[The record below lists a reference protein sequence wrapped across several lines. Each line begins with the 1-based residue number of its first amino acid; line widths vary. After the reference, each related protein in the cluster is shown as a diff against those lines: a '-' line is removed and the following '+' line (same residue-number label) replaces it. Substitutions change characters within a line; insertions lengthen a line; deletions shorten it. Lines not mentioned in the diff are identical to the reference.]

1 MGTRV
6 LSFVTAAFF
15 LLSLMAG
22 AQTTANCTFTYFTPP
37 SPYTAS
43 FEAFGI
49 NHWGTVVGQASTT
62 TITKGFIHTS
72 GGTKIWGVPNAF
84 YTSLNKRN
92 YYGTSVGA
100 YQMTSNTAAIGLV
113 LAPSGSWTS
122 LKYPNAYQTRLF
134 GINKSNVIVGAYTT
148 SFGGNQQGFK
158 YSSGH
163 FTKITFPNAVQTIP
177 MAINDNGVIV
187 GMYWLGNLENAPHGF
202 KYANGVYTSFDVPS
216 GSDTQ
221 PQDISN
227 GGTIVVG
234 ANLLY
239 KSGTWRQV
247 NVPNA
252 NETFVYGINDVN
264 KITGVAN
271 YQTGPSTFTWKA
283 WIGTCQ

>member
-6 LSFVTAAFF
+6 LSFVTAALF
-15 LLSLMAG
+15 LFSLMAG

-49 NHWGTVVGQASTT
+49 NHWNTVVGQASTT
-62 TITKGFIHTS
+62 TLTKGFIHTS
-72 GGTKIWGVPNAF
+72 GGTKIFGVPNAI

-92 YYGTSVGA
+92 YSGTSVGA
-100 YQMTSNTAAIGLV
+100 YQMTNNSAAVGLV
-113 LAPSGSWTS
+113 LAPSGSWTP
-122 LKYPNAYQTRLF
+122 LRYPGAYQTRLF
-134 GINKSNVIVGAYTT
+134 GINRSNVIVGAYTT
-148 SFGGNQQGFK
+148 SFGGNQHGFK
-158 YSSGH
+158 YSGGH
-163 FTKITFPNAVQTIP
+163 FTKINFPNSVQTIP
-177 MAINDNGVIV
+177 TAINDNGVIV
-187 GMYWLGNLENAPHGF
+187 GQYVNGNLENPPHGF
-202 KYANGVYTSFDVPS
+202 KLSGSTYTSFDVAGEPS
-216 GSDTQ
+216 TQ

-234 ANLLY
+234 PNLLY
-239 KSGTWRQV
+239 KNGATRQV

-252 NETFVYGINDVN
+252 NETFVNGINDLN

-283 WIGTCQ
+283 WVGTCQ